1 LQYILIVVIILFGLF
16 GVVQLLECLGPLKG
30 RSRASEMIYIGL
42 SVSAKGVLGMYLFA
56 QVLFI

>member
-1 LQYILIVVIILFGLF
+1 VVIILFGLF